1 MPENTKEQVLSVRDL
16 DITFKT
22 TAGPVHAI
30 RGVNIDLYKGETV
43 ALVGE
48 SGSGKSVTMKAAMGI
63 LAKNATVNSG
73 SIQFSYHHADGSPET
88 VDLLQKDKKWIRRH
102 INGKRIAMVF
112 QDPMTSLDPTMTI
125 GKQIMEGMLW
135 HFKMP
140 KAEAYK
146 KALELLEEVGITDA
160 EKRMK
165 SYPHQL
171 SGGMRQRVGIAMAMI
186 FSPKILLADE
196 PTSALDVTTQAQIIR
211 QIVDIRDEYGVA
223 VIMVTHNLGVASY
236 VSNKLMVM
244 KGGHVVEYGKREDV
258 IANPQDDYTK
268 QLLRAVPVIGG
279 KTYYEQ

>member
-1 MPENTKEQVLSVRDL
+1 MPENKKEQVLSVRDL

-112 QDPMTSLDPTMTI
+112 QDPMTALNPLKTV
-125 GKQIMEGMLW
+125 GEQIREMITLHSDLSKDASTEKAKKLMEQ
-135 HFKMP
+135 
-140 KAEAYK
+140 
-146 KALELLEEVGITDA
+146 VGISSDRYG
-160 EKRMK
+160 K
-165 SYPHQL
+165 YPHEF
-171 SGGMRQRVGIAMAMI
+171 SGGMRQRVAVLRAMRMDAD
-186 FSPKILLADE
+186 FLLLDE
-196 PTSALDVTTQAQIIR
+196 PFRGLDAGTKKKTMNYIR
-211 QIVDIRDEYGVA
+211 RKGKEKT
-223 VIMVTHNLGVASY
+223 MLLVTHDLEEAEAMGDWICTCSR
-236 VSNKLMVM
+236 LD
-244 KGGHVVEYGKREDV
+244 GILEIKRNRKSSTE
-258 IANPQDDYTK
+258 I
-268 QLLRAVPVIGG
+268 
-279 KTYYEQ
+279 